1 MAQATTDTMLDR
13 IRWPLRLTWAGLWA
27 ERLARAF
34 WPLWSVL
41 IATVAVLAF
50 GLQDMVPIE
59 AAWIGLVAA
68 VAGTV
73 WALIWGLRRFRVP
86 TRGDALIRLDAALPG
101 RPIAALTDQQAIGAQ
116 DAASAAVWRVHLAR
130 MAERAAAARPVA
142 PDLALAGRDP
152 FALRYVAL
160 TALVAALMF
169 GSIWRATSVASLT
182 PGADTAT
189 LSGPVWEGWA
199 TPPAYTGKPGLYLND
214 ITQATLDLPVGTRI
228 QIRLYGEVGALTL
241 AETVSQ
247 RTEVTGAADP
257 VQDFEVRQSGTI
269 EIAGPGGRIWEIRAT
284 PDAAPAV
291 SLTGEMTREE
301 GGKMQQAFAATDD
314 YGVTAGQAV
323 IALDLP
329 AVDRRFGLALDPE
342 PHEAITLDLPMPIT
356 GNRAEFSE
364 TLVEDLSKHPFANL
378 PVAVTFSVADEV
390 GQTGSAPVLAT
401 TLPGRRFFDPLAAA
415 VIEVRRD
422 LLWSRG
428 NAPRSVQVL
437 KAVTHLPEGF
447 IRNERAYLRLRA
459 VMRDLE
465 TAAASLTVE
474 ARDMMADELWEI
486 ALLVEDGDLA
496 SALQRLQRAQDRL
509 DEAIRNGAD
518 PAEIAE
524 LMQEMREAL
533 DDYMQ
538 QLAQESEQAEDQQT
552 AENMQGLQMSGDQLQ
567 QMLDK
572 LQELMEQ
579 GRTAE
584 AQELMEALRQLM
596 ENMQV
601 TQGQGGGQ
609 GNSPGQQAMRDLS
622 ETLRDQQGLSDDAF
636 QGMQQGQPGQGQPGQ
651 DQPGQGQ
658 QGQGQ
663 QGQGQQGQ
671 GQQGEGQQ
679 PGNGQGQGQQPGGQ
693 DGRSLAERQQDLRN
707 RLNGLSGLPGEG
719 TEAGE
724 AGRQALEDAERAM
737 REAEQALRD
746 GDLSGALDRQ
756 ADAMEAMREGMRN
769 FGEAMAQ
776 EQQPGPGSQGQGEAF
791 GNADPNGQQDPLGRN
806 TGEMGRIG
814 SDRNMLQGED
824 VYRRAQDLLDEIRR
838 RTGEQT
844 RPDSELEYLRRLLDN
859 F

>member
-1 MAQATTDTMLDR
+1 MAGTAGDGVLDR

-27 ERLARAF
+27 ERLTRAF

-41 IATVAVLAF
+41 IASIAVLAF
-50 GLQDMVPIE
+50 GLQDLVPIE
-59 AAWIGLVAA
+59 VAWFGLV
-68 VAGTV
+68 GSLGGML
-73 WALIWGLRRFRVP
+73 WALVSGLMRFRVP

-101 RPIAALTDQQAIGAQ
+101 RPIAALTDHQAIGAQ
-116 DAASAAVWRVHLAR
+116 DEGSAAVWRVHLAR

-142 PDLALAGRDP
+142 PDLVLAGRDP

-182 PGADTAT
+182 PGADTASV
-189 LSGPVWEGWA
+189 SGPVWEGWA

-214 ITQATLDLPVGTRI
+214 ITQASLDLPTGTRI

-241 AETVSQ
+241 AETVSA
-247 RTEVTGAADP
+247 RTEVTGASDP

-269 EIAGPGGRIWEIRAT
+269 EIAGPGGRTWEIRAT

-291 SLTGEMTREE
+291 SLSGEMTREE
-301 GGKMQQAFAATDD
+301 GGKMQQAFAASDD

-329 AVDRRFGLALDPE
+329 SADRRFGLSPDPE
-342 PHEAITLDLPMPIT
+342 EREPITLDLPMPIT

-378 PVAVTFSVADEV
+378 PVSVTFTVSDEV
-390 GQTGSAPVLAT
+390 GQSGSTPVLAT

-422 LLWSRG
+422 LLWSRA
-428 NAPRSVQVL
+428 NAPRSVEVL
-437 KAVTHLPEGF
+437 KAVTHRPEGF

-465 TAAASLTVE
+465 TASASLTVE
-474 ARDMMADELWEI
+474 ARDTMADELWEI

-538 QLAQESEQAEDQQT
+538 QLAEESEQAQDQQT

-572 LQELMEQ
+572 LQQLMEE

-601 TQGQGGGQ
+601 TQGQGSGQ
-609 GNSPGQQAMRDLS
+609 GNSPGQQAMRELS

-636 QGMQQGQPGQGQPGQ
+636 QDMQQGQPGQGQQGERQQGEGQ
-651 DQPGQGQ
+651 QG

-663 QGQGQQGQ
+663 QGQ
-671 GQQGEGQQ
+671 GQQ

-707 RLNGLSGLPGEG
+707 RLNGLNGLPGDG

-737 REAEQALRD
+737 RQAEEALRD

-776 EQQPGPGSQGQGEAF
+776 EQQPGQGAPGQGEAF

-838 RTGEQT
+838 RSGEQM
-844 RPDSELEYLRRLLDN
+844 RPDSELDYLRRLLEN

>member
-1 MAQATTDTMLDR
+1 MTKAAGDTMQDR

-27 ERLARAF
+27 ERLTRVF
-34 WPLWSVL
+34 WPLWCVVIGTL
-41 IATVAVLAF
+41 AVLAF
-50 GLQDMVPIE
+50 GLHDMVPIE
-59 AAWIGLVAA
+59 GAWIGLVAA
-68 VAGTV
+68 VAGAV
-73 WALIWGLRRFRVP
+73 WALVSGLMRFRVP
-86 TRGDALIRLDAALPG
+86 RRGDALIRLDAALPG
-101 RPIAALTDQQAIGAQ
+101 RPIAALNDHQAIGAQ

-130 MAERAAAARPVA
+130 MAEQAAAARPVA

-169 GSIWRATSVASLT
+169 GSIWRATSVVPLA
-182 PGADTAT
+182 PGAGTAA
-189 LSGPVWEGWA
+189 LSGPAWEGWA

-214 ITQATLDLPVGTRI
+214 ITQATLDLPAGTRI
-228 QIRLYGEVGALTL
+228 QLRLYGQVGALTL

-247 RTEVTGAADP
+247 RTEVTGASDP
-257 VQDFEVRQSGTI
+257 VQDFDVRQSGSI
-269 EIAGPGGRIWEIRAT
+269 EIAGPGGRKWDIRAL
-284 PDAAPAV
+284 PDGAPKVA
-291 SLTGEMTREE
+291 LTGEMTREE
-301 GGKMQQAFAATDD
+301 GGKMQQAFAASDD
-314 YGVTAGQAV
+314 YGVTSGQAV
-323 IALDLP
+323 IALDLA
-329 AVDRRFGLALDPE
+329 AVDRRFGLSVDPE
-342 PHEAITLDLPMPIT
+342 PRDAITLDLPMPIT
-356 GNRAEFSE
+356 GSRAEFTE

-378 PVAVTFSVADEV
+378 PVKVTFTVSDEV

-422 LLWSRG
+422 LLWSRA
-428 NAPRSVQVL
+428 NASRSVQIL
-437 KAVTHLPEGF
+437 KAVTNRPEGF

-465 TAAASLTVE
+465 TASAGLTVE
-474 ARDMMADELWEI
+474 ARDAMADELWEI

-518 PAEIAE
+518 PAEIAD
-524 LMQEMREAL
+524 LMQDMREAL
-533 DDYMQ
+533 NDYMQ
-538 QLAQESEQAEDQQT
+538 QLAQESEQAQDQQT

-572 LQELMEQ
+572 LQQLMEE

-596 ENMQV
+596 QNMQV
-601 TQGQGGGQ
+601 AQGQGGGQ
-609 GNSPGQQAMRDLS
+609 GTSPGQQAMRELS

-636 QGMQQGQPGQGQPGQ
+636 QGMQQGQPGQGQEGRQ
-651 DQPGQGQ
+651 GPGQGQ

-663 QGQGQQGQ
+663 QGQGQQ
-671 GQQGEGQQ
+671 
-679 PGNGQGQGQQPGGQ
+679 PGVGQGQGQQPGGQ

-719 TEAGE
+719 TEPGE

-737 REAEQALRD
+737 RDAEQALRD

-776 EQQPGPGSQGQGEAF
+776 DQQPGQAAPGQGEAF
-791 GNADPNGQQDPLGRN
+791 GNADPNGRQQDPLGRN

-844 RPDSELEYLRRLLDN
+844 RPDSELDYLRRLLDN

>member
-1 MAQATTDTMLDR
+1 MAKATTDTMLDR
-13 IRWPLRLTWAGLWA
+13 IKGPLRLTWAGLWA
-27 ERLARAF
+27 ERLTRAF
-34 WPLWSVL
+34 WPLWCAL
-41 IATVAVLAF
+41 IGTVALLAF
-50 GLQDMVPIE
+50 GVQDMVPIE
-59 AAWIGLVAA
+59 AAWIGLIGSL
-68 VAGTV
+68 AGAV
-73 WALIWGLRRFRVP
+73 WALVAGLRRFRAP
-86 TRGDALIRLDAALPG
+86 TRSDALIRLDAALPG
-101 RPIAALTDQQAIGAQ
+101 RPIAALTDHQAIGAQ
-116 DAASAAVWRVHLAR
+116 DQGSAAVWRIHLAR

-182 PGADTAT
+182 PGADTAA

-199 TPPAYTGKPGLYLND
+199 TPPAYTGRPGLYLND
-214 ITQATLDLPVGTRI
+214 ITRSTLDLPVGTRI
-228 QIRLYGEVGALTL
+228 QVRLYGEVGALTL
-241 AETVSQ
+241 AETVSR
-247 RTEVTGAADP
+247 RTEVTGASDP

-269 EIAGPGGRIWEIRAT
+269 EIAGHGGRAWEIRAT
-284 PDAAPAV
+284 PDSAPTV

-301 GGKMQQAFAATDD
+301 GGKMQQAFAASDD

-329 AVDRRFGLALDPE
+329 AVDRRFGLVKEPE
-342 PHEAITLDLPMPIT
+342 PREAITLDLPMPIT
-356 GNRAEFSE
+356 GDRAAFSE

-378 PVAVTFSVADEV
+378 PVSVIFTVSDEV
-390 GQTGSAPVLAT
+390 GQTGSAPVLST

-422 LLWSRG
+422 ILWSRE
-428 NAPRSVQVL
+428 NASRSVQIL
-437 KAVTHLPEGF
+437 KTVTHRPEGF

-465 TAAASLTVE
+465 SASASLSPE

-533 DDYMQ
+533 NDYMQ
-538 QLAQESEQAEDQQT
+538 QLAQESEQTQDQQT

-567 QMLDK
+567 QMLDR

-636 QGMQQGQPGQGQPGQ
+636 QGMQQGQPGQGQ
-651 DQPGQGQ
+651 QGQ
-658 QGQGQ
+658 QGE
-663 QGQGQQGQ
+663 GQQGQ

-724 AGRQALEDAERAM
+724 AGRQALQDAERAM
-737 REAEQALRD
+737 REAERALRE

-776 EQQPGPGSQGQGEAF
+776 EQQPGQGAPGQGEAF

-844 RPDSELEYLRRLLDN
+844 RPDSELDYLRRLLDN

>member
-1 MAQATTDTMLDR
+1 
-13 IRWPLRLTWAGLWA
+13 
-27 ERLARAF
+27 
-34 WPLWSVL
+34 
-41 IATVAVLAF
+41 
-50 GLQDMVPIE
+50 
-59 AAWIGLVAA
+59 
-68 VAGTV
+68 
-73 WALIWGLRRFRVP
+73 
-86 TRGDALIRLDAALPG
+86 
-101 RPIAALTDQQAIGAQ
+101 
-116 DAASAAVWRVHLAR
+116 
-130 MAERAAAARPVA
+130 
-142 PDLALAGRDP
+142 
-152 FALRYVAL
+152 
-160 TALVAALMF
+160 
-169 GSIWRATSVASLT
+169 
-182 PGADTAT
+182 
-189 LSGPVWEGWA
+189 
-199 TPPAYTGKPGLYLND
+199 
-214 ITQATLDLPVGTRI
+214 
-228 QIRLYGEVGALTL
+228 
-241 AETVSQ
+241 
-247 RTEVTGAADP
+247 
-257 VQDFEVRQSGTI
+257 
-269 EIAGPGGRIWEIRAT
+269 
-284 PDAAPAV
+284 
-291 SLTGEMTREE
+291 MTREE
-301 GGKMQQAFAATDD
+301 GGQMQQAFTASDD

-329 AVDRRFGLALDPE
+329 AVDRRFGLAPDPE
-342 PHEAITLDLPMPIT
+342 PREAITLDLPMPIT
-356 GNRAEFSE
+356 GDRAEFSE

-378 PVAVTFSVADEV
+378 PVSVTFTVADEV
-390 GQTGSAPVLAT
+390 GQTGSAPVLST
-401 TLPGRRFFDPLAAA
+401 PLPGRRFFDPLAAA

-437 KAVTHLPEGF
+437 KAVTHRPEGF

-459 VMRDLE
+459 VMRDME
-465 TAAASLTVE
+465 TAAVSLTPE
-474 ARDMMADELWEI
+474 ARDTIADELWEI

-533 DDYMQ
+533 NDYMQ

-572 LQELMEQ
+572 LQQLMEE

-596 ENMQV
+596 ENMRV

-609 GNSPGQQAMRDLS
+609 GSSPGQQAMRELS

-636 QGMQQGQPGQGQPGQ
+636 QGMQQGQQGQGQQGQPGE
-651 DQPGQGQ
+651 GQQGEGQ

-663 QGQGQQGQ
+663 QGQQGL
-671 GQQGEGQQ
+671 GQQ
-679 PGNGQGQGQQPGGQ
+679 PGTGQGQGQEPGGQ

-707 RLNGLSGLPGEG
+707 RLNGLGGLPGEG

-724 AGRQALEDAERAM
+724 AGRQALQDAERAM
-737 REAEQALRD
+737 REAERALRE

-776 EQQPGPGSQGQGEAF
+776 EQQPGQAAPGQGEAF

-844 RPDSELEYLRRLLDN
+844 RPDSELDYLRRLLDN

>member
-1 MAQATTDTMLDR
+1 MAQTAGDGVLDR

-27 ERLARAF
+27 ERLIRAF

-41 IATVAVLAF
+41 IGTFAVLAF
-50 GLQDMVPIE
+50 GVQDMVPIE
-59 AAWIGLVAA
+59 AAWFGLVGSIAA
-68 VAGTV
+68 AI
-73 WALIWGLRRFRVP
+73 WALVSGLRRFRVP
-86 TRGDALIRLDAALPG
+86 SRGDALIRLDAALPG

-116 DAASAAVWRVHLAR
+116 DPASAAVWRVHLAR

-160 TALVAALMF
+160 TALVVALMF

-182 PGADTAT
+182 PGADTAA

-199 TPPAYTGKPGLYLND
+199 TPPAHTGKPGLYLND

-228 QIRLYGEVGALTL
+228 QVRLYGEVGALTL
-241 AETVSQ
+241 AETVSL

-257 VQDFEVRQSGTI
+257 VQDFEVRQSGSI
-269 EIAGPGGRIWEIRAT
+269 EIVGPGGRAWEIRAT
-284 PDAAPAV
+284 PDAAPTV

-301 GGKMQQAFAATDD
+301 GGQMQQAFTASDD

-329 AVDRRFGLALDPE
+329 AVDRRFGLAPDPE
-342 PHEAITLDLPMPIT
+342 PREAITLDLPMPIT
-356 GNRAEFSE
+356 GDRAEFSE

-378 PVAVTFSVADEV
+378 PVSVTFTVADEV
-390 GQTGSAPVLAT
+390 GQTGSAPVLST
-401 TLPGRRFFDPLAAA
+401 PLPGRRFFDPLAAA

-437 KAVTHLPEGF
+437 KAVTHRPEGF

-459 VMRDLE
+459 VMRDME
-465 TAAASLTVE
+465 TAAVSLTPE
-474 ARDMMADELWEI
+474 ARDTIADELWEI

-533 DDYMQ
+533 NDYMQ

-572 LQELMEQ
+572 LQQLMEE

-596 ENMQV
+596 ENMRV

-609 GNSPGQQAMRDLS
+609 GSSPGQQAMRELS

-636 QGMQQGQPGQGQPGQ
+636 QGMQQGQQGQGQQGQPGE
-651 DQPGQGQ
+651 GQQGEGQ

-663 QGQGQQGQ
+663 QGQQGL
-671 GQQGEGQQ
+671 GQQ
-679 PGNGQGQGQQPGGQ
+679 PGTGQGQGQEPGGQ

-707 RLNGLSGLPGEG
+707 RLNGLGGLPGEG

-724 AGRQALEDAERAM
+724 AGRQALQDAERAM
-737 REAEQALRD
+737 REAERALRE

-776 EQQPGPGSQGQGEAF
+776 EQQPGQAAPGQGEAF

-844 RPDSELEYLRRLLDN
+844 RPDSELDYLRRLLDN

>member
-1 MAQATTDTMLDR
+1 
-13 IRWPLRLTWAGLWA
+13 
-27 ERLARAF
+27 
-34 WPLWSVL
+34 
-41 IATVAVLAF
+41 
-50 GLQDMVPIE
+50 
-59 AAWIGLVAA
+59 
-68 VAGTV
+68 
-73 WALIWGLRRFRVP
+73 VP

-101 RPIAALTDQQAIGAQ
+101 RPIAALTDHQAIGAQ
-116 DAASAAVWRVHLAR
+116 DPASAAVWRVHLAR

-142 PDLALAGRDP
+142 PDLVLAGRDP

-160 TALVAALMF
+160 TALVSALMF

-182 PGADTAT
+182 PGGDTAAI
-189 LSGPVWEGWA
+189 SGPVWEGWA

-241 AETVSQ
+241 AETVSR
-247 RTEVTGAADP
+247 RTEVTGASDP
-257 VQDFEVRQSGTI
+257 VQDFEVRQSGSI
-269 EIAGPGGRIWEIRAT
+269 EIAGPGGRKWEIRAT

-301 GGKMQQAFAATDD
+301 GGKMQQAFAARDD

-329 AVDRRFGLALDPE
+329 SVDRRFGLTADPE
-342 PHEAITLDLPMPIT
+342 AREPITLDLPMPIT

-378 PVAVTFSVADEV
+378 PVSVTFTVSDEV
-390 GQTGSAPVLAT
+390 GQSGSAPALAT

-415 VIEVRRD
+415 VIEIRRD

-437 KAVTHLPEGF
+437 KAVTHRPEGF

-465 TAAASLTVE
+465 SASASLTVE
-474 ARDMMADELWEI
+474 SRDVMADELWEI

-533 DDYMQ
+533 NDYMQ
-538 QLAQESEQAEDQQT
+538 QLAQESEQAQDQQT

-651 DQPGQGQ
+651 GQQGEGQ

-671 GQQGEGQQ
+671 GQQ

-724 AGRQALEDAERAM
+724 AGRQALDDAERAM
-737 REAEQALRD
+737 REAERALRD

-776 EQQPGPGSQGQGEAF
+776 EQQPGQGAPGQGDSF

-838 RTGEQT
+838 RSGEQM
-844 RPDSELEYLRRLLDN
+844 RPDSELDYLRRLLDN

>member
-1 MAQATTDTMLDR
+1 MTRAATDTMLDR

-27 ERLARAF
+27 ERLTRGF
-34 WPLWSVL
+34 WPLWSIV
-41 IATVAVLAF
+41 IASLAALAF
-50 GLQDMVPIE
+50 GLQDMVPVE
-59 AAWIGLVAA
+59 VAWFGLVAS
-68 VAGTV
+68 VGGTL
-73 WALIWGLRRFRVP
+73 WALVSGIRRFRVP

-101 RPIAALTDQQAIGAQ
+101 RPIAALTDHQAIGAQ
-116 DAASAAVWRVHLAR
+116 DPASVAVWRVHLAR

-142 PDLALAGRDP
+142 PDLALAGQDP

-182 PGADTAT
+182 PGAGTAAI
-189 LSGPVWEGWA
+189 SGPVWEGWA
-199 TPPAYTGKPGLYLND
+199 TPPAYTGRPGLYLND
-214 ITQATLDLPVGTRI
+214 ITQTVLDLPVGTRI
-228 QIRLYGEVGALTL
+228 QVRLYGEVGALTL
-241 AETVSQ
+241 AETVSL
-247 RTEVTGAADP
+247 RTDVTGASDP

-269 EIAGPGGRIWEIRAT
+269 EIAGPGGRTWEIRAI
-284 PDAAPAV
+284 PDAAPTV
-291 SLTGEMTREE
+291 SLTGDMRREE
-301 GGKMQQAFAATDD
+301 GGQMQQAFSASDD
-314 YGVTAGQAV
+314 YGVTAGQAAIV
-323 IALDLP
+323 LDLP

-342 PHEAITLDLPMPIT
+342 PREAVTLDLPMPIT
-356 GNRAEFSE
+356 GDRSEFSE

-378 PVAVTFSVADEV
+378 PVSVTFTVSDEV

-401 TLPGRRFFDPLAAA
+401 PLPGRRFFDPLAAA

-428 NAPRSVQVL
+428 NAPRSVQIL
-437 KAVTHLPEGF
+437 KAVTHRPEGF

-465 TAAASLTVE
+465 TASDRLTVE
-474 ARDMMADELWEI
+474 ARDVMADELWEI

-533 DDYMQ
+533 ADYMQ

-567 QMLDK
+567 EMLDR
-572 LQELMEQ
+572 LQQLMEE

-596 ENMQV
+596 ENMRV

-609 GNSPGQQAMRDLS
+609 GDSPGQQAMRELS

-636 QGMQQGQPGQGQPGQ
+636 QGMQQGQ
-651 DQPGQGQ
+651 
-658 QGQGQ
+658 
-663 QGQGQQGQ
+663 QGQ
-671 GQQGEGQQ
+671 GQQGEGQDGQGQQ
-679 PGNGQGQGQQPGGQ
+679 PGTGQGQGQQPGGQ

-724 AGRQALEDAERAM
+724 AGRQALQDAERAM
-737 REAEQALRD
+737 REAERALRE

-776 EQQPGPGSQGQGEAF
+776 EQQPGQGAPGQGEAF

-844 RPDSELEYLRRLLDN
+844 RPDSELDYLRRLLDN